1 MRNIDDKS
9 KEYQE
14 GYWDG
19 HNDAT
24 SIAGWFYDPNGMDW
38 NIGAWRCDHCG
49 YRNSSLPNVESINPY
64 MWAGSKYCAKCGRR
78 MLPDGEE

>member
-1 MRNIDDKS
+1 MRNIDNKS

-19 HNDAT
+19 HDDAT
-24 SIAGWFYDPNGMDW
+24 STASWFYDPNGMDW

-49 YRNSSLPNVESINPY
+49 GRNNSLPCDKEINPY
-64 MWAGSKYCAKCGRR
+64 MWAGSKYCGNCGRR

>member
-19 HNDAT
+19 HDDAT
-24 SIAGWFYDPNGMDW
+24 STASWFYDPNGMDW

-49 YRNSSLPNVESINPY
+49 GRSNNLP
-64 MWAGSKYCAKCGRR
+64 
-78 MLPDGEE
+78 